1 MKYSEDIIPVTSAIR
16 KYLRSGVEDKN
27 KRIDLSSFDN
37 DLEEYMVFAS
47 ENDKSLVWVYQNMV
61 LDGYGKYIDRD
72 SDIYQASLIAF
83 SDILTF
89 ANNDVIWMLPVYEED
104 CILNGRFYNDLLFI
118 ERIKK
123 TKKRKK

>member
-83 SDILTF
+83 SDILRF

-118 ERIKK
+118 ERLKK

>member
-118 ERIKK
+118 ERLKK